1 MHRNPEGRAGAESRP
16 GDFDDWTYEWLS
28 RAIEE
33 QDRRRAAIL
42 QGTCDLAKEGR
53 RQFHRKSTY
62 SL

>member
-1 MHRNPEGRAGAESRP
+1 MRRSLERRAEALSGS

-33 QDRRRAAIL
+33 QDRRRAAVL
-42 QGTCDLAKEGR
+42 QGTCDVVKEGR
-53 RQFHRKSTY
+53 RQFHRKSTN